1 MMANGIKVNEVNM
14 FVKQIKSRKILKDDL
29 VRQDSI
35 EIITEEGYK
44 IECNIDFISNN
55 SHGTYNLFLG
65 ESGKRYLVKGSNTGY
80 CEVAIFTETKVSCH
94 RVKCI
99 HRTARNFRE
108 QVNLKDLSYNRGGE
122 QYVWVPVE
130 VGDSFTKSGDTFE
143 ILAISSNGQTMF
155 ASTPDGG
162 GLQINFSDKCMIE
175 KFHGLRWGT
184 PD

>member
-1 MMANGIKVNEVNM
+1 MFIKQ
-14 FVKQIKSRKILKDDL
+14 VKSKVQLKDTL
-29 VRQDSI
+29 ARQDSL
-35 EIITEEGYK
+35 EILTEDGYK
-44 IECNIDFISNN
+44 IECNVDFISFNN
-55 SHGTYNLFLG
+55 HGTYNIFLA
-65 ESGKRYLVKGSNTGY
+65 ESGARYLVKGSNTGY
-80 CEVAIFTETKVSCH
+80 CEIAIFTEYKVSCH
-94 RVKCI
+94 RVKCM

-130 VGDSFTKSGDTFE
+130 VGDSFVKSGDTFE
-143 ILAISSNGQTMF
+143 ILAISSNGQMMF

-162 GLQINFSDKCMIE
+162 GLQINFTDKCMIE